1 MYISTG
7 QGDVFQQRNITGRR
21 CTSVEDKEM
30 YCSKGISQVGDVHQ
44 YRTRRCTAAKK
55 SLRWEMYCSKG
66 KRGLTGVNIHG
77 ISEIKI

>member
-55 SLRWEMYCSKG
+55 SLR
-66 KRGLTGVNIHG
+66 
-77 ISEIKI
+77 